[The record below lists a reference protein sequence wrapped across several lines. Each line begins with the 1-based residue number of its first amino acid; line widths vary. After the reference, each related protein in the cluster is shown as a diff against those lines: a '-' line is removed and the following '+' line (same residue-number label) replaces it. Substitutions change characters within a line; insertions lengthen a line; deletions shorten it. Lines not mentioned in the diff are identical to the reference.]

1 MSKYLS
7 FMVPK
12 YMRLYLAERK
22 DASRARHVSDVIR
35 EVIDEFLEHQAP
47 RLKEGMGPEKM
58 GIRISEDQVARWLE
72 LAGAKDM
79 HDFRLGD
86 TLRAAI
92 AYDMGRASK
101 GRKR

>member
-22 DASRARHVSDVIR
+22 DASGARHVSDVIR
-35 EVIDEFLEHQAP
+35 ELIDEFLEHQAP
-47 RLKEGMGPEKM
+47 RLKEGRGLEKV
-58 GIRISEDQVARWLE
+58 GIRISDEQAARWLA
-72 LAGAKDM
+72 LAGAEDM

-92 AYDMGRASK
+92 AYDMGR
-101 GRKR
+101 KRQKR